1 MTDDE
6 KTPEEIEKGERFKAA
21 YLKSSLP
28 ADHPLSKLGIVS
40 NPTDEE
46 KSDPVQEALNAQRRK
61 MLDAE
66 NAKKQKRQ
74 ARLGESQESASSLE
88 STKQPSELKK
98 ADESINELEEQMRA
112 NYRRN
117 NPDPLEQSINQQ
129 ITREK
134 SLGHRLSRLWQRF
147 MVRFIIRH

>member
-28 ADHPLSKLGIVS
+28 ADHPLSQLGIVS
-40 NPTDEE
+40 NPTVEE

-74 ARLGESQESASSLE
+74 DRLGGSKESTASLE
-88 STKQPSELKK
+88 RTKQSGELKK
-98 ADESINELEEQMRA
+98 TEESINGLEEQMRT

-129 ITREK
+129 ITRDK